1 MTFCKIGNLDQVT
14 FEIMKERFPVWYQK
28 MMDQILIHKKT
39 LLRDLSFF
47 RDEAS
52 MNVLDSLTLGKKN
65 IDEKVIE
72 HYYPVFQKFER
83 ELFEEKKTEKTIKTE
98 LDVMKSSS
106 RKTKIKEGT
115 IKTEANENLIGA
127 GSSSGSNKPRQ
138 NIVHLMNQ
146 SNYLY

>member
-1 MTFCKIGNLDQVT
+1 
-14 FEIMKERFPVWYQK
+14 MKERFPVWYQK

-98 LDVMKSSS
+98 LDVMKSSN
-106 RKTKIKEGT
+106 RKPKIKEGT

>member
-1 MTFCKIGNLDQVT
+1 
-14 FEIMKERFPVWYQK
+14 MKERFPVWYQK

>member
-1 MTFCKIGNLDQVT
+1 
-14 FEIMKERFPVWYQK
+14 
-28 MMDQILIHKKT
+28 MDQILIHKKT